1 MGRAL
6 GVLSAL
12 LVVFAAL
19 FNGNAEG
26 RRNAQAGEIE
36 LEETGEKKRNIRGLA
51 REDALS
57 WAKSYSESAGSG
69 ASVQAPSEHA
79 ALYLAAC
86 YLYCVSHVGNC
97 AFLLDSILETDVMAL
112 RQGGSGCPSMT
123 KFWRA
128 WLDNDMETRL
138 RHDVPIGLANEVSAF
153 NARERPKYLKCGP
166 LLEQRSKEAGRSE
179 VVRKGA
185 QKTLGFLNEL
195 DFKSVN
201 VFAEVGI
208 NPDATGETAK
218 KAGKKS
224 K

>member
-1 MGRAL
+1 MV
-6 GVLSAL
+6 VLT
-12 LVVFAAL
+12 VFGGSL
-19 FNGNAEG
+19 QGDAEG

-36 LEETGEKKRNIRGLA
+36 LEEMGEKKRNIKSVA
-51 REDALS
+51 RDEALS
-57 WAKSYSESAGSG
+57 WAKSYSQSADAGG
-69 ASVQAPSEHA
+69 LVQPLSERA
-79 ALYLAAC
+79 ALYLAAS

-97 AFLLDSILETDVMAL
+97 AFLLDSVIETDVMAL

-153 NARERPKYLKCGP
+153 NARERPKYLKCAQ
-166 LLEQRSKEAGRSE
+166 LVEQRAKEGGRGE

-195 DFKSVN
+195 DFKSIN
-201 VFAEVGI
+201 VFGEVGI
-208 NPDATGETAK
+208 NPDGGGGTSK
-218 KAGKKS
+218 KAGGKS
-224 K
+224 R